1 MAEQKKA
8 RTLKGVEISAF
19 LARLRRGLEAR
30 GMSQAELARALG
42 VGEATV
48 SEWFTRG
55 RVPQGDVF
63 LRLPSV
69 LQVNGHWLLTGDGP
83 EELADPGGDAFRTGV
98 RTILEELREFAR
110 EERRRHGIEGDA
122 LDT

>member
-1 MAEQKKA
+1 MAEQ
-8 RTLKGVEISAF
+8 RNRGVEISAF
-19 LARLRRGLEAR
+19 LARLRRGLEKR

-63 LRLPSV
+63 LRLPAV
-69 LQVNGHWLLTGDGP
+69 LRMNGHWLLTGNGP
-83 EELADPGGDAFRTGV
+83 EELADPGGDAYRAGV
-98 RTILEELREFAR
+98 GKILGELREFTREA
-110 EERRRHGIEGDA
+110 EERHGTGEDQVR
-122 LDT
+122 